1 MLMLATLMG
10 CNSTP
15 YRDDY
20 ARHVNTMKKAP
31 MEASAFRMIFSDGD
45 QVDLRALYDN
55 DTTMGNSNV
64 LYQGGPGAAGLI
76 ALVAQIGVHSSIVS
90 SQREER
96 LATLQDSANSQIQP
110 LLNIVGNLQLSQLL
124 APEHKSWLTSSLSSD
139 IDTLYVKPIFFSN
152 TDMTQLSV
160 KVVAWIPDPN
170 GSKKQPDKYKNLIHV
185 VNTPLSD
192 EQRTLLINGDQVL
205 LQQMLA
211 KLLGTAI
218 NITYG
223 ATTGKFADV
232 KGTMKTYKMPNAGK
246 NKVFRASH
254 IADTCEHTIVR
265 NLRQWLIA
273 IPKAQQADHI
283 ASQDTD
289 TRNSENSA
297 KAQAISTEDQCTAGV

>member
-1 MLMLATLMG
+1 
-10 CNSTP
+10 
-15 YRDDY
+15 
-20 ARHVNTMKKAP
+20 
-31 MEASAFRMIFSDGD
+31 
-45 QVDLRALYDN
+45 
-55 DTTMGNSNV
+55 
-64 LYQGGPGAAGLI
+64 
-76 ALVAQIGVHSSIVS
+76 
-90 SQREER
+90 
-96 LATLQDSANSQIQP
+96 
-110 LLNIVGNLQLSQLL
+110 
-124 APEHKSWLTSSLSSD
+124 
-139 IDTLYVKPIFFSN
+139 
-152 TDMTQLSV
+152 MTQLSV

-254 IADTCEHTIVR
+254 IADTCI
-265 NLRQWLIA
+265 
-273 IPKAQQADHI
+273 
-283 ASQDTD
+283 
-289 TRNSENSA
+289 
-297 KAQAISTEDQCTAGV
+297 

>member
-1 MLMLATLMG
+1 MLATLVG

-20 ARHVNTMKKAP
+20 ARHVNTMKKSP

-96 LATLQDSANSQIQP
+96 LATLQESANSEIQP
-110 LLNIVGNLQLSQLL
+110 LLNMVDGLQMSQLL
-124 APEHKSWLTSSLSSD
+124 APEHKPWLASSLNSD
-139 IDTLYVKPIFFSN
+139 VETLYVKPIFFSN

-170 GSKKQPDKYKNLIHV
+170 GTKKRPDKYKNLIQV
-185 VNTPLSD
+185 VNAPLSD
-192 EQRTLLINGDQVL
+192 EQRTLLINGDQAL
-205 LQQMLA
+205 MQQILA
-211 KLLGTAI
+211 NLLGTAMD
-218 NITYG
+218 ITHG

-273 IPKAQQADHI
+273 IPKDQQAQHV
-283 ASQDTD
+283 ASQAADNGNSDTAA
-289 TRNSENSA
+289 TA
-297 KAQAISTEDQCTAGV
+297 PILTTEGQCTAGV